1 MALLLDV
8 ALAKR
13 PGHGC
18 RVSKCHSR
26 YGWIWGRFANATS
39 SSSAI
44 WIRTGPH
51 SRPWSLRRLQRYC
64 LRGAA
69 PPRRRLEKLATESLS
84 LDLALLDVARC
95 RQCGRNET
103 H

>member
-1 MALLLDV
+1 
-8 ALAKR
+8 
-13 PGHGC
+13 
-18 RVSKCHSR
+18 
-26 YGWIWGRFANATS
+26 
-39 SSSAI
+39 
-44 WIRTGPH
+44 
-51 SRPWSLRRLQRYC
+51 LQRYC

-103 H
+103 HGEHGSDKPKLAVFNPVREKVRDHVADGTTRTFRDVCYLAAFGGKADISPC